1 MPKAKKTQR
10 RYTEV
15 RSMKHFAVKL
25 AERGDEILY
34 MWHDHEHVLHE
45 MTYRE
50 MSDLAVREAAAFIS
64 MGWSGRHIAVV
75 GETSP
80 QWVATYIAA
89 IASGNVAVPLDREL
103 DIDQMEGFLSF
114 AEVDAVV
121 YSGSFNDKFKHAIA
135 AHPTV
140 SLFVPISP
148 DGGQSDSEQSDSE
161 QHTVIPFD
169 TLLTLGDSVLG
180 NDGTL
185 PLPEGCGAEYLPE
198 PSDMERMAVMLFTSG
213 TTGTSKCVMLS
224 EKNVVSAVNSACET
238 VEFFPEDTIVST
250 LPIHHTY
257 ELCCMLAAM
266 NYGMHI
272 AINDS
277 LKHVMRNFAFFRPT
291 GLILVPLFVNTMYKK
306 IWDEA
311 RKKKKDKLLR
321 AALGVSGKLRRVGI
335 DLRGT
340 LFSDINGAFGGRLC
354 KIVCGGAPLNPEIA
368 VQMEQFGIRITE
380 GYGITECSPLIAVNP
395 YYAPKVGSVG
405 PAVPCCEVKID
416 VERVNERGFE
426 EGEILVRGDNVM
438 LGYYK
443 RPEATAEVFTEDGYF
458 RTGDEGY
465 MDEDGYIFITG
476 RKKSVIVLENGKNVF
491 PEEIEEYLSRLDC
504 VGESV
509 VVGRRREGSDT
520 VTLTAL
526 IYPNPSMFPAGGD
539 MERAAAVIREEVN
552 KLNRTLVGYKQIRA
566 VELRRCE
573 FEKTTSRKIKRHLV
587 K

>member
-1 MPKAKKTQR
+1 
-10 RYTEV
+10 
-15 RSMKHFAVKL
+15 MKHFTEMLREKN
-25 AERGDEILY
+25 DKILY
-34 MWHDHEHVLHE
+34 MWYDHSRVLHE
-45 MTYRE
+45 MTYHE
-50 MSDLAVREAAAFIS
+50 MADIITRQAAAFAAL
-64 MGWSGRHIAVV
+64 GWQGRHIAVV

-80 QWVATYIAA
+80 YWVATYAA
-89 IASGNVAVPLDREL
+89 AVASGNVAVPLDREL
-103 DIDQMEGFLSF
+103 DIEQLEGFLGF

-121 YSGSFNDKFKHAIA
+121 YSGTFNEKLRHAIET
-135 AHPTV
+135 HPTV
-140 SLFVPISP
+140 SLFVPLEPGDESYDLDP
-148 DGGQSDSEQSDSE
+148 AADRRVLPYSE
-161 QHTVIPFD
+161 
-169 TLLTLGDSVLG
+169 LLALGDAQLG
-180 NDGTL
+180 VPTGE
-185 PLPEGCGAEYLPE
+185 PLPDDLVHTALPE
-198 PSDMERMAVMLFTSG
+198 PEELERMAVMLFTSG

-266 NYGMHI
+266 NYGMRI

-277 LKHVMRNFAFFRPT
+277 LKRVMRNFTYFHPT
-291 GLILVPLFVNTMYKK
+291 GLVLVPLFVNTMYKK

-311 RKKKKDKLLR
+311 RKKKKDKMLR
-321 AALGVSGKLRRVGI
+321 AALSASGKLRHVGI
-335 DLRGT
+335 DLRGV
-340 LFSDINGAFGGRLC
+340 LFSDISGAFGGRLR

-368 VQMEQFGIRITE
+368 AQMEQFGIKITE

-395 YYAPKVGSVG
+395 YYAPKLGSVG
-405 PAVPCCEVKID
+405 PAVPSCTVKID
-416 VERVNERGFE
+416 VERVNDAGFD

-443 RPEATAEVFTEDGYF
+443 NPEETAAVFTPDGYF

-509 VVGRRREGSDT
+509 VVGRQKEGSDA
-520 VTLTAL
+520 VILTAV
-526 IYPNPSMFPAGGD
+526 IYPDPAVFPAGSD
-539 MERAAAVIREEVN
+539 MDAVAAAVREQVN
-552 KLNRTLVGYKQIRA
+552 ALNRTLVGYKQIRA
-566 VELRRCE
+566 VEIRRTE

>member
-1 MPKAKKTQR
+1 MPKVKKSER
-10 RYTEV
+10 RYTPV
-15 RSMKHFAVKL
+15 TSMKHFAVKL
-25 AERGDEILY
+25 RERGDNILY
-34 MWHDHEHVLHE
+34 MWHDAEHVLHE
-45 MTYRE
+45 MTYHE
-50 MSDLAVREAAAFIS
+50 MSDMIIRQAAAFMS
-64 MGWSGRHIAVV
+64 LGWVGRHIAVV

-80 QWVATYIAA
+80 EWVATYVAA
-89 IASGNVAVPLDREL
+89 IASGNVAVPIDREL
-103 DIDQMEGFLSF
+103 DIEQLEGFLTF

-121 YSGSFNDKFKHAIA
+121 YSASFNEKFRHAIET
-135 AHPTV
+135 HPTV
-140 SLFVPISP
+140 SLFVPIAPEEGADLNP
-148 DGGQSDSEQSDSE
+148 DADNERS
-161 QHTVIPFD
+161 VVPYA
-169 TLLTLGDSVLG
+169 TLLTLGDAIIG
-180 NDGTL
+180 NEGVL
-185 PLPEGCGAEYLPE
+185 PLPDGAGDILPE
-198 PSDMERMAVMLFTSG
+198 PADMERMSVMLFTSG

-224 EKNVVSAVNSACET
+224 EKNVVSALNSACET

-266 NYGMHI
+266 NYGMRI

-277 LKHVMRNFAFFRPT
+277 LKRVMRNFAFFRPT

-321 AALGVSGKLRRVGI
+321 AALGASGKLRHVGI
-335 DLRGT
+335 DLRGL
-340 LFSDINGAFGGRLC
+340 LFSDINGAFGGRLR

-405 PAVPCCEVKID
+405 PTVPSCTVRID
-416 VERVNERGFE
+416 VERVNDKGYD

-438 LGYYK
+438 IGYYK
-443 RPEATAEVFTEDGYF
+443 QPEATAEVFTEDGYF

-491 PEEIEEYLSRLDC
+491 PEEIEEYLSRLEC

-509 VVGRRREGSDT
+509 VVGRRKEGSDT
-520 VTLTAL
+520 VTLTAV
-526 IYPNPSMFPAGGD
+526 IYPNPSMFPAGSD
-539 MERAAAVIREEVN
+539 MEAAAAVIREEVN
-552 KLNRTLVGYKQIRA
+552 KLNKTLVGYKQIRA
-566 VELRRCE
+566 VEIRRSE

>member
-1 MPKAKKTQR
+1 
-10 RYTEV
+10 
-15 RSMKHFAVKL
+15 
-25 AERGDEILY
+25 
-34 MWHDHEHVLHE
+34 MWYDHERVLHE

-50 MSDLAVREAAAFIS
+50 MADTIVRQAAAFEAL
-64 MGWSGRHIAVV
+64 GWKGRHIAVI

-80 QWVATYIAA
+80 YWVATYAA
-89 IASGNVAVPLDREL
+89 AVASGNVAVPLDREL
-103 DIDQMEGFLSF
+103 DVEQLEGFLSF
-114 AEVDAVV
+114 AEVDAIV
-121 YSGSFNDKFKHAIA
+121 YSSAFNEKFRHAIE

-140 SLFVPISP
+140 TLFVPLEPGDEVYDLDPASP
-148 DGGQSDSEQSDSE
+148 RC
-161 QHTVIPFD
+161 VLPYAK
-169 TLLTLGDSVLG
+169 LLELGSTSLG
-180 NDGTL
+180 APLDQ
-185 PLPEGCGAEYLPE
+185 PLPDSITPDLLPE
-198 PSDMERMAVMLFTSG
+198 PEDLERMAVMLFTSG

-224 EKNVVSAVNSACET
+224 EKNVISALNSACET

-266 NYGMHI
+266 NYGMRI

-277 LKHVMRNFAFFRPT
+277 LKRVMRNFTYFRPT
-291 GLILVPLFVNTMYKK
+291 GLVLVPLFVNTMYKK

-311 RKKKKDKLLR
+311 HKKKKDKMLR
-321 AALGVSGKLRRVGI
+321 TALSASGKLRHVGI
-335 DLRGT
+335 DLRGV
-340 LFSDINGAFGGRLC
+340 LFSDISGAFGGRLR

-368 VQMEQFGIRITE
+368 EQMEQFGITITE

-395 YYAPKVGSVG
+395 YYAPKRGSVG
-405 PAVPCCEVKID
+405 PSVPSCEVKID
-416 VERVNERGFE
+416 VERVNDAGFD

-443 RPEATAEVFTEDGYF
+443 RPEETAEVFTPDGFF

-491 PEEIEEYLSRLDC
+491 PEEIEEYLSRLEC

-509 VVGRRREGSDT
+509 VVGRQKEGSDA
-520 VTLTAL
+520 VILTAV
-526 IYPNPSMFPAGGD
+526 IYPDPARFPEGSD
-539 MERAAAVIREEVN
+539 MDAVAATVREQVN
-552 KLNRTLVGYKQIRA
+552 ALNRTLVSYKQIRA
-566 VELRRCE
+566 VEIRRTE

>member
-1 MPKAKKTQR
+1 MQKHKKSVR
-10 RYTEV
+10 RYTPV
-15 RSMKHFAVKL
+15 QSMKHFTELLRTNDDK
-25 AERGDEILY
+25 ILY
-34 MWHDHEHVLHE
+34 MWYDHERVLHE

-50 MSDLAVREAAAFIS
+50 MFDIIVRQAAAFDAL
-64 MGWSGRHIAVV
+64 GWRGRHIAVV

-80 QWVATYIAA
+80 YWVATYVAA
-89 IASGNVAVPLDREL
+89 VASGNVAVPLDREL
-103 DIDQMEGFLSF
+103 DVEQLEGFLSF
-114 AEVDAVV
+114 AEVDAIV
-121 YSGSFNDKFKHAIA
+121 YSGAFNEKFRHAIET
-135 AHPTV
+135 HPTV
-140 SLFVPISP
+140 TLFVPLEPGDEVYDLDPTSGRRVVP
-148 DGGQSDSEQSDSE
+148 YAE
-161 QHTVIPFD
+161 
-169 TLLTLGDSVLG
+169 LLEKGSAHLGAPLDR
-180 NDGTL
+180 
-185 PLPEGCGAEYLPE
+185 PLPDSITPDVLPE
-198 PSDMERMAVMLFTSG
+198 PRELERMAVMLFTSG

-266 NYGMHI
+266 NYGMRI

-277 LKHVMRNFAFFRPT
+277 LKRVMRNFSYFRPT
-291 GLILVPLFVNTMYKK
+291 GLVLVPLFVNTMHKK

-311 RKKKKDKLLR
+311 RKKKKDKMLR
-321 AALGVSGKLRRVGI
+321 AALGASGKLRHVGI
-335 DLRGT
+335 DLRGV
-340 LFSDINGAFGGRLC
+340 LFSDISGAFGGRLR
-354 KIVCGGAPLNPEIA
+354 KIVCGGAPLNREIA
-368 VQMEQFGIRITE
+368 EQMEQFGIMITE

-395 YYAPKVGSVG
+395 YYAPKLGSVG
-405 PAVPCCEVKID
+405 PAVPSCEVKID
-416 VERVNERGFE
+416 VERVNDAGYE

-443 RPEATAEVFTEDGYF
+443 RPEDTAAVFTSDGYF

-491 PEEIEEYLSRLDC
+491 PEEIEEYLARLDC

-509 VVGRRREGSDT
+509 VVGRQKEGSDA
-520 VTLTAL
+520 VILTAV
-526 IYPNPSMFPAGGD
+526 IYPEPSVFPAGSD
-539 MERAAAVIREEVN
+539 MDAVAATVREQVN
-552 KLNRTLVGYKQIRA
+552 ALNRTLVSYKQIRA
-566 VELRRCE
+566 VEIRRTE

>member
-1 MPKAKKTQR
+1 
-10 RYTEV
+10 
-15 RSMKHFAVKL
+15 
-25 AERGDEILY
+25 
-34 MWHDHEHVLHE
+34 MWYDHERVLHE

-50 MSDLAVREAAAFIS
+50 MADTIVRQAAAFEAL
-64 MGWSGRHIAVV
+64 GWKGRHIAVI

-80 QWVATYIAA
+80 YWVATYAA
-89 IASGNVAVPLDREL
+89 AVASGNVAVPLDREL
-103 DIDQMEGFLSF
+103 DVEQLEGFLSF
-114 AEVDAVV
+114 AEVDAIV
-121 YSGSFNDKFKHAIA
+121 YSSAFNEKFRHAIET
-135 AHPTV
+135 HPTV
-140 SLFVPISP
+140 TLFVPLEPGDEVYDLDPASP
-148 DGGQSDSEQSDSE
+148 RC
-161 QHTVIPFD
+161 VLPYAK
-169 TLLTLGDSVLG
+169 LLELGSTSLG
-180 NDGTL
+180 APLDQ
-185 PLPEGCGAEYLPE
+185 PLPDSITPDLLPE
-198 PSDMERMAVMLFTSG
+198 PEDLERMAVMLFTSG

-224 EKNVVSAVNSACET
+224 EKNVISALNSACET

-266 NYGMHI
+266 NYGMRI

-277 LKHVMRNFAFFRPT
+277 LKRVMRNFTYFRPT
-291 GLILVPLFVNTMYKK
+291 GLVLVPLFVNTMYKK

-311 RKKKKDKLLR
+311 HKKKKDKMLR
-321 AALGVSGKLRRVGI
+321 TALSASGKLRHVGI
-335 DLRGT
+335 DLRGV
-340 LFSDINGAFGGRLC
+340 LFSDISGAFGGRLR

-368 VQMEQFGIRITE
+368 EQMEQFGITITE

-395 YYAPKVGSVG
+395 YYAPKRGSVG
-405 PAVPCCEVKID
+405 PSVPSCEVKID
-416 VERVNERGFE
+416 VERVNDAGFD

-443 RPEATAEVFTEDGYF
+443 RPEETAEVFTPDGFF

-491 PEEIEEYLSRLDC
+491 PEEIEEYLSRLEC

-509 VVGRRREGSDT
+509 VVGRQKEGSDA
-520 VTLTAL
+520 VILTAV
-526 IYPNPSMFPAGGD
+526 IYPDPARFPEGSD
-539 MERAAAVIREEVN
+539 MDAVAATVREQVN
-552 KLNRTLVGYKQIRA
+552 ALNRTLVSYKQIRA
-566 VELRRCE
+566 VEIRRTE

>member
-1 MPKAKKTQR
+1 MQKHKKSVR
-10 RYTEV
+10 RYTPV
-15 RSMKHFAVKL
+15 QSMKHFTELLRKN
-25 AERGDEILY
+25 DDKILY
-34 MWHDHEHVLHE
+34 MWYDHERVLHE

-50 MSDLAVREAAAFIS
+50 MSDIIVRQAAALS
-64 MGWSGRHIAVV
+64 ALGRHGSHIAVI

-80 QWVATYIAA
+80 YWVATYVAA
-89 IASGNVAVPLDREL
+89 VASGNVAVPLDREL
-103 DIDQMEGFLSF
+103 DIEQLEGFLSF
-114 AEVDAVV
+114 AEVDTVI
-121 YSGSFNDKFKHAIA
+121 YSGAFNEKFRHAIET
-135 AHPTV
+135 HPTV
-140 SLFVPISP
+140 SLFVPLEP
-148 DGGQSDSEQSDSE
+148 GDETYDTDPNADSRVLPYSE
-161 QHTVIPFD
+161 
-169 TLLTLGDSVLG
+169 LLALGDVQLG
-180 NDGTL
+180 VPGGE
-185 PLPEGCGAEYLPE
+185 PLPDDLALTALPDPE
-198 PSDMERMAVMLFTSG
+198 ELERMAVMLFTSG

-266 NYGMHI
+266 NYGMRI
-272 AINDS
+272 AVNDS
-277 LKHVMRNFAFFRPT
+277 LKRVMRNFSYFRPT
-291 GLILVPLFVNTMYKK
+291 GLILVPLFVNTMHKK

-311 RKKKKDKLLR
+311 KKKKKDKMLR
-321 AALGVSGKLRRVGI
+321 AALGASGKLRHVGI
-335 DLRGT
+335 DLRGV
-340 LFSDINGAFGGRLC
+340 LFSDISGAFGGRLR

-368 VQMEQFGIRITE
+368 EQMEQFGIMVTE

-395 YYAPKVGSVG
+395 YYAPKTGSVG
-405 PAVPCCEVKID
+405 PAVPSCEVKID
-416 VERVNERGFE
+416 VERVNDAGFD

-443 RPEATAEVFTEDGYF
+443 RPEETAEVFTPDGYF

-509 VVGRRREGSDT
+509 VVGRKKEGSDA
-520 VTLTAL
+520 VILTAV
-526 IYPNPSMFPAGGD
+526 IYPDPARFPAGGD
-539 MERAAAVIREEVN
+539 MDAVAATVREQVN
-552 KLNRTLVGYKQIRA
+552 ALNRTLVGYKQIRA
-566 VELRRCE
+566 VEIRRTE